1 MTVPRREHL
10 VHRKL
15 LIGALAASATLA
27 LAGAAQ
33 AVVTSPDG
41 TASLTTTAT
50 PSKAGTATK
59 PKNVTLGFNL
69 GVNRPGTS
77 VGKIV
82 LDLPKGLK
90 FSGKGLK
97 KCSAATL
104 QLNGP
109 SVCPAASKAG
119 NVGSAAAR
127 IEPANTALNFNVY
140 PFVGGDTKILFFLAQ
155 KDASGNE
162 SGIQTVVTGN
172 ITGKG
177 RKLTI
182 TIPQELRQPLAGL
195 NATLTQISATFK
207 GKVGKHYVVSSTGC
221 KGGKWNVKAS
231 LVYAARTDNPT
242 PPAPQSITDPV
253 SCSK

>member
-1 MTVPRREHL
+1 ML
-10 VHRKL
+10 RKL

-33 AVVTSPDG
+33 AVTSPDG
-41 TASLTTTAT
+41 TASLEATAA
-50 PSKAGTATK
+50 PANAGTAKK
-59 PKNVTLGFNL
+59 PKSVTLGFDL
-69 GVNRPGTS
+69 GVNRPGTT
-77 VGKIV
+77 VGQIV

-90 FSGKGLK
+90 LSGKGLK
-97 KCSAATL
+97 KCTAANL
-104 QLNGP
+104 ELNGP

-119 NVGSAAAR
+119 NPGKAAAR
-127 IEPANTALNFNVY
+127 LEPAGTALTFNVY
-140 PFVGGDTKILFFLAQ
+140 PFVGGDTKILFYLVQTGA
-155 KDASGNE
+155 DGTELS

-182 TIPQELRQPLAGL
+182 SIPQELRQPVTGL

-231 LVYAARTDNPT
+231 LIFAARSDNPT
-242 PPAPQSITDPV
+242 TPAPQSITDPV
-253 SCSK
+253 HCTK

>member
-1 MTVPRREHL
+1 M
-10 VHRKL
+10 HRKL
-15 LIGALAASATLA
+15 LIGALAASATFV

-33 AVVTSPDG
+33 AVTSADG
-41 TASLTTTAT
+41 TASLEATAA

-97 KCSAATL
+97 KCSASNL

-119 NVGSAAAR
+119 SVGSAAAR

-182 TIPQELRQPLAGL
+182 SIPQELRQPVSGL

-231 LVYAARTDNPT
+231 LVYAVRTDNPT
-242 PPAPQSITDPV
+242 PPATQSITDPV